1 MAKKVKAVLKLNIL
15 AGKATPAPPIGPALG
30 QQGVPIMDFCKQY
43 NERTKDQ
50 KDIIIP
56 AVITVYED
64 RTFTFVT
71 KTPPTTDLLKKVVS
85 KEKGS
90 SAPNK
95 EKIGKISKETAE
107 KIAKIKMDDLNTKD
121 LAKAVRI
128 IEGTAR
134 SMGIELEG

>member
-1 MAKKVKAVLKLNIL
+1 MAKKIKTVLKLNIR

-50 KDIIIP
+50 KDVIVP

-71 KTPPTTDLLKKVVS
+71 KTPPTTDLLKKAVN

-90 SAPNK
+90 PTPNK
-95 EKIGKISKETAE
+95 EKIGKISKQAIEE
-107 KIAKIKMDDLNTKD
+107 IAKKKMGDLNTKD
-121 LAKAVRI
+121 LNQSIKIVA
-128 IEGTAR
+128 GTAR
-134 SMGIELEG
+134 SMGIEVEG

>member
-1 MAKKVKAVLKLNIL
+1 MAKKVKAVLKLNIQ

-50 KDIIIP
+50 KDVIIP

-64 RTFTFVT
+64 RTFTFIT
-71 KTPPTTDLLKKVVS
+71 KTPPTTDLLKKAVN

-90 SAPNK
+90 STPNK
-95 EKIGKISKETAE
+95 EKIGKISKQALEE
-107 KIAKIKMDDLNTKD
+107 IAKKKMGDLNTKD
-121 LAKAVRI
+121 LSQSIKIVA
-128 IEGTAR
+128 GTAR
-134 SMGIELEG
+134 SMGIEVER